1 MIISRVF
8 SKTFMNLSKFKNR
21 KFYTSKSNLS
31 PKWKTFKNFVAE
43 KYKIIEKAK
52 ILSALTILTLVYYS
66 DRLAS
71 FVYFLTTREKYKRNE
86 GKKYLQKPIKLNE
99 EPHYVERKETEERLN
114 QIIGTL
120 SDRKYVIIVGC
131 KGSGKSTVL
140 EHVINGKKGIV
151 VVYIDGETT
160 LSNFKHQLLEAI
172 GVQIEPWNQSNF
184 SKSNS
189 SFR

>member
-1 MIISRVF
+1 MGSDNFMYIYSSVKYYGMAVGVGVSVF
-8 SKTFMNLSKFKNR
+8 IFRNEIEHF
-21 KFYTSKSNLS
+21 F
-31 PKWKTFKNFVAE
+31 E
-43 KYKIIEKAK
+43 KYTGSQYFKRKHGANCILEPIE
-52 ILSALTILTLVYYS
+52 I
-66 DRLAS
+66 D
-71 FVYFLTTREKYKRNE
+71 
-86 GKKYLQKPIKLNE
+86 E

-172 GVQIEPWNQSNF
+172 NVKIEPWNQSILF
-184 SKSNS
+184 SKTNS

>member
-1 MIISRVF
+1 
-8 SKTFMNLSKFKNR
+8 
-21 KFYTSKSNLS
+21 
-31 PKWKTFKNFVAE
+31 
-43 KYKIIEKAK
+43 
-52 ILSALTILTLVYYS
+52 LTILTLVYS

-71 FVYFLTTREKYKRNE
+71 FVYYLTIREKYKRNE
-86 GKKYLQKPIKLNE
+86 GKKYLQKPIKLNK

-114 QIIGTL
+114 QIIGNL
-120 SDRKYVIIVGC
+120 NERKYVIIVGC

-172 GVQIEPWNQSNF
+172 GVQIEPWNQSILFFKN
-184 SKSNS
+184 
-189 SFR
+189 